1 MYKLPFKDSKYKIH
15 FNSEDIVR
23 PGFHLQQTP
32 RPRHK
37 KQSDYWVGRRRGRNR
52 LYGNQAYEVLLVI
65 SCLS

>member
-32 RPRHK
+32 QPRHK

-52 LYGNQAYEVLLVI
+52 LYGNQA
-65 SCLS
+65 